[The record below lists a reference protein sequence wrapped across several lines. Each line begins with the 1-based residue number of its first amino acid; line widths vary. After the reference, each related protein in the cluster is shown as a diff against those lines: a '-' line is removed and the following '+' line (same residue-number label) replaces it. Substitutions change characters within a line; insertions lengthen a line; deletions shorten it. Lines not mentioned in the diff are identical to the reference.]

1 MENHWAKNVIA
12 YCVQRGVMGGY
23 EDGTFRPENYITRA
37 EAMTMIN
44 RMLNRLP
51 EDEADLLKGMKTWS
65 DNKPGTWYYLTV
77 QEATNS
83 HAFTRRDGVHEQWT
97 ALTADEA

>member
-1 MENHWAKNVIA
+1 
-12 YCVQRGVMGGY
+12 
-23 EDGTFRPENYITRA
+23 
-37 EAMTMIN
+37 MTMIN